1 MKKIYLLMILLP
13 QICLAESFSQKEMI
27 FIEGRFGYGTKLSEQ
42 QLIKKIGLNNWM
54 NQQLSGNIKE
64 NPELLVE
71 LSNLKNIPLSSILNE
86 AKTLRESKDKEA
98 IKELEKDLYER
109 TIKKDSLLAIY
120 SNNQLRE
127 KMTWFW
133 FNHLNVYGNKGL
145 DRLLYADYE
154 ENVIRKNAL
163 GNFRTLL
170 LSSLKSPAML
180 FYLDNFQNTDP
191 NSIINKRNPEK
202 TKGINEN
209 YARELLELHT
219 LGQGNDY
226 SQKDIQELARI
237 LTGFT
242 FRNSNDELKIP
253 EKFKSYVVTDEL
265 FLFDPRKHDFG
276 DKSFMGHI
284 IKGKGYEE
292 INDVLNILISNR
304 HTANNISKKL
314 AIYFVNDNPSNQLIN
329 KMSDTFLKTKGD
341 IPSVLSV
348 MFSSEEFWNESKNPS
363 KFKLPNEYLYSVI
376 RLTYDNK
383 IISEFKPIIA
393 QLKDLGQK
401 PFGHLTPD
409 GYGLKNKDWESSD
422 QISKRFNLATLFNK
436 NKTPL
441 LPDYQFEYQ
450 NIFKTIEP
458 ILSENTKQV
467 LEKSSPKEKIGYLLA
482 SPEMM
487 NK

>member
-1 MKKIYLLMILLP
+1 MKKFYLLMILLP
-13 QICLAESFSQKEMI
+13 QLSFAESFSQQDMI

-42 QLIKKIGLNNWM
+42 QQIKKMGLNNWM
-54 NQQLSGNIKE
+54 TQQLSGNMKE
-64 NPELLVE
+64 TPELLTAINDLQNV
-71 LSNLKNIPLSSILNE
+71 PLTAILDK
-86 AKTLRESKDKEA
+86 AKALREDKDKES
-98 IKELEKDLYER
+98 IKTMEKELYER
-109 TIKKDSLLAIY
+109 TVKKDALLAIY

-163 GNFRTLL
+163 GNFRNLL

-191 NSIINKRNPEK
+191 NSIINQKNPEK
-202 TKGINEN
+202 IKGINEN

-242 FRNSNDELKIP
+242 FRNSTDELKIP
-253 EKFKSYVVTDEL
+253 EKFKSYVVTDGL

-276 DKSFMGHI
+276 DKFFMGHT

-292 INDVLNILISNR
+292 INEVLDILMSNR
-304 HTANNISKKL
+304 NTANNICKKL
-314 AIYFVNDNPSNQLIN
+314 AVHFVNDNPSNQLID
-329 KMSDTFLKTKGD
+329 KMSNTFLKTKGD
-341 IPSVLSV
+341 ISSVLSV
-348 MFSSEEFWNESKNPS
+348 MFNSQEFWNEEQKPS
-363 KFKLPNEYLYSVI
+363 KFKMPNEYVYSLI
-376 RLTYDNK
+376 RITYDNQ
-383 IISEFKPIIA
+383 IISEIKPIIN
-393 QLKDLGQK
+393 QLNDLGQK

-422 QISKRFNLATLFNK
+422 QMSKRFNLASIFNK

-441 LPDYQFEYQ
+441 LPNYQFEYQ
-450 NIFKTIEP
+450 DILKTVQP

-467 LEKSSPKEKIGYLLA
+467 LEKSLPKEKIGYLLA
-482 SPEMM
+482 SPEII